1 MQKDN
6 IQKRGASA
14 APRFCFCS
22 IFITV
27 EFVFYFLRI
36 SYFRSGS
43 LMKLI
48 RMMATTV
55 PTMKIQ

>member
-1 MQKDN
+1 MPL
-6 IQKRGASA
+6 RH
-14 APRFCFCS
+14 PVFCFCS

-27 EFVFYFLRI
+27 EFVFYYLRI